1 MARLA
6 IGVRSA
12 PRAAVIALVR
22 LYQVAASAFPSPC
35 RFEPSCS
42 AYMIGA
48 VERHGVLRGMWLGSR
63 RLLRCHPFHRGG
75 FDPVP

>member
-1 MARLA
+1 MAFVA
-6 IGVRSA
+6 VTIRSL

-22 LYQVAASAFPSPC
+22 LYQVAASPFASPC

-42 AYMIGA
+42 RYMIGA
-48 VERHGVLRGMWLGSR
+48 VERHGVLRGVWLGVR